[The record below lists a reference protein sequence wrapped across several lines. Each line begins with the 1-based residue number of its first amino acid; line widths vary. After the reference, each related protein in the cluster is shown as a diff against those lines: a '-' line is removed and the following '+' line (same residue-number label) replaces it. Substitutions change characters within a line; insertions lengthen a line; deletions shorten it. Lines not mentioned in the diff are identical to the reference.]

1 MRLSL
6 SVVSQCG
13 SLPGLAGRMSW
24 FLLLALNTWF
34 SSAAFISPCT
44 LSVVKPS
51 LGLDGLHLTLHHL
64 LQVTCH
70 WPEWEAL
77 PVLLWRCFFFRKS
90 ELDWHFPDSAACV
103 SGASGSAFCASTQ
116 HPSLSE
122 MALVSMLM
130 ISDTNLHLNRQRR
143 ETSIRRCRESQVV
156 SGLPGS
162 CDCAMFTAD
171 FTLFLWRD
179 LDCMN
184 LNLDHDC
191 EIWLIFLS
199 SRKTCKP
206 WLLFKVIGGPS
217 RILLTLR

>member
-1 MRLSL
+1 MKVGHKFPCVSLSL
-6 SVVSQCG
+6 CCQRVWVSARPGWQDELVFTARIKHVVFLG
-13 SLPGLAGRMSW
+13 SL
-24 FLLLALNTWF
+24 F
-34 SSAAFISPCT
+34 FISPCT

-77 PVLLWRCFFFRKS
+77 PDLLWRCFFFFRKS

-130 ISDTNLHLNRQRR
+130 ISDMNLHLNRQRR

-156 SGLPGS
+156 SGLPG
-162 CDCAMFTAD
+162 
-171 FTLFLWRD
+171 
-179 LDCMN
+179 
-184 LNLDHDC
+184 
-191 EIWLIFLS
+191 
-199 SRKTCKP
+199 
-206 WLLFKVIGGPS
+206 
-217 RILLTLR
+217 